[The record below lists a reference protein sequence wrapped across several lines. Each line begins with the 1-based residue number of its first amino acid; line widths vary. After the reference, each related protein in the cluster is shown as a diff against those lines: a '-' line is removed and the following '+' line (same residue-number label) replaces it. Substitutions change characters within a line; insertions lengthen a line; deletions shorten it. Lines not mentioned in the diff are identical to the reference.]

1 MIGAKKADGNALYK
15 KSDLNNLIAA
25 YTKEQ
30 RESSRARNSAWN
42 YNQVNVDTL
51 TGNFSLGLYYHFTI
65 YEGKK
70 VFTVRDA
77 ERKTLLRYVELQAVT
92 KEEKKNERLIP
103 RPITLTYFKP
113 RRGDAFGESFCDLL
127 EDKQNGKSILANL
140 SIIKAQKEAR
150 GGKFIVNSRL
160 ITNKEAVLN
169 SSPYES
175 YIFTTQDT
183 ENENLS
189 NAMFELPQSQIK
201 SDVWSMLNFIDNE
214 AKSATAQD
222 ELQRGIIPDKSMTKA
237 EAQQAQAN
245 NNIRSL
251 LKNTVASRGEKDF
264 WFLWWRCYLQ
274 YFAQSDDK
282 FIALN
287 NNFEYA

>member
-1 MIGAKKADGNALYK
+1 M
-15 KSDLNNLIAA
+15 S
-25 YTKEQ
+25 
-30 RESSRARNSAWN
+30 
-42 YNQVNVDTL
+42 VDTL

-127 EDKQNGKSILANL
+127 EEKQNGKSILANL

-201 SDVWSMLNFIDNE
+201 S
-214 AKSATAQD
+214 
-222 ELQRGIIPDKSMTKA
+222 EL
-237 EAQQAQAN
+237 
-245 NNIRSL
+245 
-251 LKNTVASRGEKDF
+251 
-264 WFLWWRCYLQ
+264 Y
-274 YFAQSDDK
+274 
-282 FIALN
+282 
-287 NNFEYA
+287 